1 VRSAAARVAH
11 DTRIKRGW
19 ADLQDNLIDLFPGG
33 TMTRL
38 LIVAAALTIVA
49 APAAQH
55 YQTDFPPEEFRAR
68 WTRVFDRIG
77 DQAVAVA
84 QGVPLT
90 NGYQLPRQHNT
101 FY

>member
-1 VRSAAARVAH
+1 
-11 DTRIKRGW
+11 
-19 ADLQDNLIDLFPGG
+19 
-33 TMTRL
+33 MTRL